1 MSVCV
6 VRGCSSSGHHIYLF
20 PEDEEMR
27 EKWFNSF
34 VGKERYRQ
42 FNMSLAGICS
52 RHFKPSDFEEVELD
66 TMHGELKSNA
76 VPSKNLF
83 RPGQSLTINLDIS
96 ESEEDDVDL
105 SIVKE
110 EEEVMDEADVKITL
124 SDYIQSFEELQTE
137 YRNRINASLLEKY
150 SIECLDKYITFYK
163 LEFEPNGQ
171 VSISSSITISRDLNI
186 TVFAHGELVTECSNE
201 NELQVTGKINMY
213 SKLQDIMQAFVDFKS
228 NCLRNSPSF
237 KNNLAL
243 SIYALDEILKS
254 RQQPSNND
262 TELTVTNINTIK
274 DQLLQIQNRD
284 NKFSVS
290 TIVNCFNIHS
300 ASPDAYEYLRTLMY
314 LPKADE
320 LKELMKTETANM
332 STENTEGDQGSVNEV
347 SSDEGSDVEMHFH
360 SCK

>member
-6 VRGCSSSGHHIYLF
+6 VRGCSSSGHHIYVF

-34 VGKERYRQ
+34 VGKERYRE
-42 FNMSLAGICS
+42 FNKSLAGICS
-52 RHFKPSDFEEVELD
+52 KHFKPSDFEEIELD
-66 TMHGELKSNA
+66 TMHGELKFDA
-76 VPSKNLF
+76 VPSQNLF
-83 RPGQSLTINLDIS
+83 RPGQCLTITLDMS
-96 ESEEDDVDL
+96 DSEEDDLVL
-105 SIVKE
+105 SIVKD
-110 EEEVMDEADVKITL
+110 EEEVVDEADVKVTL
-124 SDYIQSFEELQTE
+124 SDYIQSFLELQTE

-163 LEFEPNGQ
+163 LDFEPNGQ
-171 VSISSSITISRDLNI
+171 VSISTSITISRNLNI
-186 TVFAHGELVTECSNE
+186 TVFAHGEQVTESS
-201 NELQVTGKINMY
+201 NELQVTGKINLY
-213 SKLQDIMQAFVDFKS
+213 SKLQDILQAFVDFKS
-228 NCLRNSPSF
+228 NSLRNSPSF

-254 RQQPSNND
+254 RQELSDSD

-290 TIVNCFNIHS
+290 TIVNCFNIHA
-300 ASPDAYEYLRTLMY
+300 ASPDAYEYLRTLMF
-314 LPKADE
+314 LPKANE
-320 LKELMKTETANM
+320 LKELMKAETANM
-332 STENTEGDQGSVNEV
+332 STENTEGDQGNVNEV